1 MKWHNLDP
9 AEHDP
14 KVFGLEVIRAVKA
27 AKWHGEYDVR
37 AFRLSGWKLFAN
49 CIEYH
54 PVSGK
59 QMKRPEWWIWAA
71 K

>member
-9 AEHDP
+9 AEYSP
-14 KVFGLEVIRAVKA
+14 KVFGLEVIRAIKA

-37 AFRLSGWKLFAN
+37 AFRLRGWELMADYT
-49 CIEYH
+49 EYN

-59 QMKRPEWWIWAA
+59 KLKQSEWWVWAA